1 MLAEGSLLGGDP
13 PCPTDPL
20 EPPDPAAG
28 VKASSKMMLSR
39 LPKNELVSPPP
50 LLEDD
55 DAAGRTGVAAGTGVA
70 TGADVTTGGADVSAV
85 STTDVAEVA
94 GFCLFNEATKSL
106 EQRKTS
112 YLVGSYCSLKKV
124 ITISLEQLIRRNKK
138 LISSNS
144 ISLSKFSIDLEFF
157 TVLSLH
163 HHAPT
168 SLYKTGALENFK
180 KILII
185 CYLLK

>member
-112 YLVGSYCSLKKV
+112 YLVGSYSSLKKV
-124 ITISLEQLIRRNKK
+124 IAYRVQLILLNKK
-138 LISSNS
+138 IICSNF
-144 ISLSKFSIDLEFF
+144 IILSKFSNDLRIF
-157 TVLSLH
+157 
-163 HHAPT
+163 
-168 SLYKTGALENFK
+168 
-180 KILII
+180 
-185 CYLLK
+185 